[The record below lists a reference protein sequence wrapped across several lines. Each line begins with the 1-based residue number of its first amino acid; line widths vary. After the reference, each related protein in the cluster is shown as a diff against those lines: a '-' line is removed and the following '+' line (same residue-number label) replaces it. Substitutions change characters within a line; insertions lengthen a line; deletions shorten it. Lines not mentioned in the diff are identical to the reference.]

1 MVQYRFGEREEWMD
15 ETELARL
22 EPGQVE
28 ALKAIVGRQG
38 LCRERLLSPNEVW
51 KAGQKDLKRLPLH
64 TTPQILGPDAAR
76 EVKINKRHEFE
87 FQDAELDMAAPLRY
101 GGIVRDMCGRD
112 VVLKD
117 GETYRC
123 YVNPIRP
130 ARLYV
135 CEADGAYIGH
145 AERID
150 AAPRVNREAVLA
162 AIADAAHRERVL
174 LSPLRARHAGDVA
187 EHAEM
192 LARNDAVLEIA
203 AKAAGGGENAEERG
217 RGRGRGREE
226 GQDDALDEALME
238 MAETGRP
245 ASGGGG
251 FEEQAEG
258 GSDE

>member
-1 MVQYRFGEREEWMD
+1 
-15 ETELARL
+15 
-22 EPGQVE
+22 
-28 ALKAIVGRQG
+28 
-38 LCRERLLSPNEVW
+38 
-51 KAGQKDLKRLPLH
+51 LPLH

-192 LARNDAVLEIA
+192 LARNDAVLAIA
-203 AKAAGGGENAEERG
+203 AKAAGGGGQEEQLAVGSLQEERG